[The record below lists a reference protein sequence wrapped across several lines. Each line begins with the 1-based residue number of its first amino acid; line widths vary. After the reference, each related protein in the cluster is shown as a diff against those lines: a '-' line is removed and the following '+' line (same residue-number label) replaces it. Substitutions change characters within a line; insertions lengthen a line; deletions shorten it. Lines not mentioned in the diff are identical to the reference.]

1 MISLIINILLI
12 ILCIKLLPYSI
23 QLGLYCYYL
32 QLLRIEKR
40 LRTCH
45 TAPKKSIA
53 NEGAR
58 KMLEKVEE
66 PYTVPGIKYRNV
78 DKKLLEKHGIHPDY
92 IDDGLTSYINL
103 CHRVGYEVVIRPQKG
118 TQGDTECNPAAT
130 DKRLKKLYR
139 KYMQLLSLRR
149 PYRF

>member
-58 KMLEKVEE
+58 KMLEKVE
-66 PYTVPGIKYRNV
+66 
-78 DKKLLEKHGIHPDY
+78 
-92 IDDGLTSYINL
+92 
-103 CHRVGYEVVIRPQKG
+103 
-118 TQGDTECNPAAT
+118 
-130 DKRLKKLYR
+130 KLYLQNPNLA
-139 KYMQLLSLRR
+139 YALSATPPDVGSVRETLFLAWLK
-149 PYRF
+149 PFLSVTSSPISDIVGSESIMASCSSNHLAIFATTVSP

>member
-1 MISLIINILLI
+1 MLFRSNDTATTEIYTLSLHDA
-12 ILCIKLLPYSI
+12 LPI
-23 QLGLYCYYL
+23 
-32 QLLRIEKR
+32 
-40 LRTCH
+40 
-45 TAPKKSIA
+45 
-53 NEGAR
+53 
-58 KMLEKVEE
+58 
-66 PYTVPGIKYRNV
+66 YTVPGIKYRNV